1 MTLAY
6 FDTSVLVKN
15 YVTETGSPRAREL
28 LAHYQF
34 LSSFITPVE
43 LMSALMRRRSTG
55 DLSAAEIPPILARA
69 QEDRTYWKLLDVS
82 QTVLNRAEEIVQS
95 TRIRTLDALHVASLI
110 NFQAISDISVS
121 FVTADARQRDAA
133 RRVGLDVVWVGR

>member
-15 YVTETGSPRAREL
+15 YVTEAGSLQARQL

-43 LMSALMRRRSTG
+43 LMSALTRRRSTRG
-55 DLSAAEIPPILARA
+55 LRADETAAILARA
-69 QEDRTYWKLLDVS
+69 REDRTYWKLLDVS
-82 QTVLNRAEEIVQS
+82 EAVLNRAEEIIQN

-110 NFQAISDISVS
+110 NFQAISDLPVS

-133 RRVGLDVVWVGR
+133 RQVGLDVVWVR

>member
-15 YVTETGSPRAREL
+15 YVIEAGSPRAREL

-43 LMSALMRRRSTG
+43 LMSALMRRRSMGELRG
-55 DLSAAEIPPILARA
+55 DEMAPILARA
-69 QEDRTYWKLLDVS
+69 RADRTYWKLLDVS
-82 QTVLNRAEEIVQS
+82 QAVLNRAEEIIQR
-95 TRIRTLDALHVASLI
+95 TRVRTLDAVHVASLI

-133 RRVGLDVVWVGR
+133 KQVGLDVLWIG

>member
-15 YVTETGSPRAREL
+15 YVTEAGSPRAREL

-43 LMSALMRRRSTG
+43 LMSALTRRRSTG
-55 DLSAAEIPPILARA
+55 ELRVDEMPPILARA

-82 QTVLNRAEEIVQS
+82 PSVLNRAEEIIQR
-95 TRIRTLDALHVASLI
+95 TRIRTLDAIHVASLI
-110 NFQAISDISVS
+110 NFQAISDMQVS

-133 RRVGLDVVWVGR
+133 RQVGLDVVWVG

>member
-1 MTLAY
+1 VTLAY

-28 LAHYQF
+28 LARYQF

-43 LMSALMRRRSTG
+43 LISALTRRRSTG
-55 DLSAAEIPPILARA
+55 ELRADEMPPILARV
-69 QEDRTYWKLLDVS
+69 QEDRPYWKLLDVS
-82 QTVLNRAEEIVQS
+82 QAVLNRAEEIIQR
-95 TRIRTLDALHVASLI
+95 TRIRTLDAVHVASLI
-110 NFQAISDISVS
+110 NFQATSDIQVS

-133 RRVGLDVVWVGR
+133 KQVGLDVVWVG

>member
-15 YVTETGSPRAREL
+15 YVIEAGSRRAREL

-43 LMSALMRRRSTG
+43 LMSALTRRRSTE
-55 DLSAAEIPPILARA
+55 DLRADEIARILARA

-82 QTVLNRAEEIVQS
+82 QAVLNRAEEIIQR
-95 TRIRTLDALHVASLI
+95 TRIRTLDVIHIASLMT
-110 NFQAISDISVS
+110 FQNSAAIEIP
-121 FVTADARQRDAA
+121 FITADVRQREAA
-133 RRVGLDVVWVGR
+133 KQAGLNIVWVS

>member
-15 YVTETGSPRAREL
+15 YVVEAGSPRAREL
-28 LAHYQF
+28 LSRYQF

-55 DLSAAEIPPILARA
+55 GLRADEMPPILARA

-82 QTVLNRAEEIVQS
+82 QAVLNRAEEIIQR
-95 TRIRTLDALHVASLI
+95 TRIRTLDALHVASLV
-110 NFQAISDISVS
+110 NFQAISDIPVS

-133 RRVGLDVVWVGR
+133 KQVGLDVVWVG

>member
-1 MTLAY
+1 VTLAY

-15 YVTETGSPRAREL
+15 YVTEAGSPRAREL
-28 LAHYQF
+28 LSRYQF

-43 LMSALMRRRSTG
+43 LMSALTRRRSTG
-55 DLSAAEIPPILARA
+55 EIRADEMPALLARA
-69 QEDRTYWKLLDVS
+69 REDRTYWKLLDVS
-82 QTVLNRAEEIVQS
+82 QAVLNGAEEIIQS

-110 NFQAISDISVS
+110 NFQAISDIPVS

-133 RRVGLDVVWVGR
+133 KQVGLDVVWVG